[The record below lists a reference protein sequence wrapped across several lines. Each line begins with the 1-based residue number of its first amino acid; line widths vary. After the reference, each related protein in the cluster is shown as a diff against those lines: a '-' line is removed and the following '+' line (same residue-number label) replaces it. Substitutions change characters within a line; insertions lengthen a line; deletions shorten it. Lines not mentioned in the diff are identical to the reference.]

1 MLNPE
6 WNDDES
12 TDDEAIYTIQNIEI
26 TVDSIEGFRGIMECL
41 RCSLKM

>member
-26 TVDSIEGFRGIMECL
+26 TVDSIEGFRGMSEVFIENVN
-41 RCSLKM
+41 